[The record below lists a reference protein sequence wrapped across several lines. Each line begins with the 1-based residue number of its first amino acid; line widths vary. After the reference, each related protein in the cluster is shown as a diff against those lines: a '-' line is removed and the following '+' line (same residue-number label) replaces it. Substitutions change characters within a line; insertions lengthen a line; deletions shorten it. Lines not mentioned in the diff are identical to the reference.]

1 MMFWKENNQ
10 RLSIHDNKYKSIEK
24 KTRTNTIQN
33 NWAQKKNKN
42 KNTNKIK
49 MNFVLPNGK

>member
-1 MMFWKENNQ
+1 MFWKENNQ
-10 RLSIHDNKYKSIEK
+10 KLSIHDNKYKSIEK